1 MTGTF
6 PPDYLLTHYR
16 IQSTLR
22 RDEMSAVA
30 AHYEKHLGPVYTWM
44 IGDLDAAFARGRTEL
59 DELGLEPSANGTAID
74 LGAGFGLHSV
84 PLAERGYAVTAI
96 DSYKPLLD
104 ELRLRSPS
112 LPINAVVG
120 EISAFR
126 SYVQRPVDVVL
137 CMGDTLTHL
146 PDFVDVDS
154 LLDGVA
160 DALRSGGVFA
170 TTFRDYASKPLQGDD
185 RFIPVRSDENRILTC
200 FLEYSADR
208 VTVHDLLHEREKDRW
223 RQRVSS
229 YLKLRLHPERVF
241 DRLTKLGFVVRL
253 DTGMSGMIRVV
264 GTRS

>member
-1 MTGTF
+1 MT
-6 PPDYLLTHYR
+6 
-16 IQSTLR
+16 
-22 RDEMSAVA
+22 AVA
-30 AHYEKHLGPVYTWM
+30 VHYEKHLGPVYTWM
-44 IGDLDAAFARGRTEL
+44 IGDLEAAFARGRTEL

-104 ELRLRSPS
+104 ELRSRSAA
-112 LPINAVVG
+112 LPIDAVEG
-120 EISAFR
+120 QISAFR
-126 SYVQRPVDVVL
+126 AYVHRPVDVIL

-160 DALRSGGVFA
+160 DALRAGGVFA
-170 TTFRDYASKPLQGDD
+170 TTFRDYASNPLQGDD

-200 FLEYSADR
+200 FLEYGADR
-208 VTVHDLLHEREKDRW
+208 VIVHDLLHEREKDRW

-229 YLKLRLHPERVF
+229 YSKLRLNPERVVE
-241 DRLTKLGFVVRL
+241 RLTKLGFVVRL
-253 DTGMSGMIRVV
+253 DTGMSGMIRVL

>member
-1 MTGTF
+1 
-6 PPDYLLTHYR
+6 
-16 IQSTLR
+16 
-22 RDEMSAVA
+22 MSAVA

-59 DELGLEPSANGTAID
+59 DEIGLGPSANGIAID

-104 ELRLRSPS
+104 ELRLRAPS

-170 TTFRDYASKPLQGDD
+170 TTFRDYCSKPLQGDD

-200 FLEYSADR
+200 FLEYGADR

-229 YLKLRLHPERVF
+229 YSKLRLHPERVVE
-241 DRLTKLGFVVRL
+241 RLAKLGFVVRL
-253 DTGMSGMIRVV
+253 DTAMSGMVRVV

>member
-1 MTGTF
+1 M
-6 PPDYLLTHYR
+6 PAAAIHY
-16 IQSTLR
+16 QQ
-22 RDEMSAVA
+22 
-30 AHYEKHLGPVYTWM
+30 HLGPVYTWM

-59 DELGLEPSANGTAID
+59 DELGLEPSAIGTAID

-104 ELRLRSPS
+104 ELLLRSAS

-120 EISAFR
+120 EIAAFR
-126 SYVQRPVDVVL
+126 SYVQQPVDVVL

-146 PDFVDVDS
+146 PDFVDVDL

-160 DALRSGGVFA
+160 DALRPGGVFA
-170 TTFRDYASKPLQGDD
+170 TTFRDYASKPLQGDA
-185 RFIPVRSDENRILTC
+185 RFIPVRSDANRILTC
-200 FLEYSADR
+200 FLEYTADR
-208 VTVHDLLHEREKDRW
+208 VTVHDIIHEREKDRW

-229 YLKLRLHPERVF
+229 YPKLRLPPQRVV
-241 DRLTKLGFVVRL
+241 DRLTNLGFVVRV
-253 DTGMSGMIRVV
+253 DTGMSGMIRIA